1 MKYCP
6 KCGAPLNTD
15 KEYCIRCGS
24 MLTKEALSGE
34 HANFD
39 AEYIK
44 REKIDFDSL
53 LKLYVGDRYDK
64 IDAVN
69 FNPWHLIFT
78 AAYSFYRRYYSMAIF
93 SMIVFAIVNIL
104 LGLTLPFIV
113 SHLPYGLDKMMLTT
127 IFLYAF
133 FMFLTSYLLSRNY
146 NRKYLMYA
154 STKVKK
160 IMYSDKNK
168 DAETI
173 RRKCKKR
180 GNPSILYCIIGW
192 FLTGTVIATI
202 SILISLLTYFI
213 NIYKE
218 KNAYKIGDEIC
229 KNVSTN
235 INSYN
240 FPRNTF
246 IDLENV
252 KGLGNDYTGSIL
264 IYSNDSVYLLAASR
278 DNVYCTGICGT
289 QVKCHLNVD
298 NELDFSFDNLLK

>member
-34 HANFD
+34 STNFD

-53 LKLYVGDRYDK
+53 LKLYVGDRYEK

-78 AAYSFYRRYYSMAIF
+78 SFYSFYRRYYSMAIF
-93 SMIVFAIVNIL
+93 SMIVFVIVSFIL
-104 LGLTLPFIV
+104 QLTLPFITKN
-113 SHLPYGLDKMMLTT
+113 LPGALNGNPLIYLFLHVFF
-127 IFLYAF
+127 IF
-133 FMFLTSYLLSRNY
+133 MTSYLLSRNY

-154 STKVKK
+154 SGKVKK

-168 DAETI
+168 DAATI
-173 RRKCKKR
+173 KRKCIRR
-180 GNPSILYCIIGW
+180 GNPSIIYCIIGW
-192 FLTGTVIATI
+192 LLTGAVIATI
-202 SILISLLTYFI
+202 GAIISVITLFI

-218 KNAYKIGDEIC
+218 KNAYRIGEEIC
-229 KNVSTN
+229 EKFSTN
-235 INSYN
+235 VNQLSDKKNI
-240 FPRNTF
+240 PL
-246 IDLENV
+246 DLKTI
-252 KGLGNDYTGSIL
+252 KGLGDYYGGMMVLSDNTIIL
-264 IYSNDSVYLLAASR
+264 YSAGR
-278 DNVYCTGICGT
+278 DNVICTGTCGKK
-289 QVKCHLNVD
+289 VDCHL
-298 NELDFSFDNLLK
+298 SSINLNQPN